1 MARAPAFVLP
11 EGVIFEVKSDGVT
24 IQNRGDVVLHSAFGG
39 LPIHVRSLE
48 GNVELHAG
56 LGGGAVEAAGDVR
69 IVGEAAADSVV
80 AGGGI
85 RIEGPARVRSV
96 DARGGDLHIEGD
108 FTGDSLVAAGAVR
121 VRGSTQA
128 RNVRGYEVTLAGPLL
143 QARAVQ
149 AARAVALGSTQL
161 TVDVIFAPHVTI
173 EPHASGR
180 VSMLECANELGPKA
194 LKGCFRLADW
204 QEMFGDPVP
213 WLAERGVDPSA
224 TQGAPAPS
232 APATPTSSAPVPPP
246 PSPVAEVLGLPVAI
260 AAEETWN
267 GKIDLQA
274 IRAEALA
281 DAPVSPPLPEMPDVV
296 DEAPALAPPPP
307 PPPPP
312 PSEPPPPVASAET
325 GGEVHGQLMQ
335 AATRLSEAYGGA
347 EVPRA
352 VDDLCTLIA
361 LRDYSG
367 VRGRITGMWSD
378 IGRFHRERGTKI
390 PAAVTAAFNQ
400 INALAR
406 KA

>member
-11 EGVIFEVKSDGVT
+11 EGVVFEVKTDGVT

-39 LPIHVRSLE
+39 LPLHVRSLE

-69 IVGEAAADSVV
+69 IVGDAAAESIV
-80 AGGGI
+80 AGGGL
-85 RIEGPARVRSV
+85 RIEGAARVKSL
-96 DARGGDLHIEGD
+96 DARGGDLHVEGD
-108 FTGDSLVAAGAVR
+108 VVGEVVVAAGAVR

-128 RNVRGYEVTLAGPLL
+128 RNIRGYEVTLAGPLL

-149 AARAVALGSTQL
+149 AARSVNLSATQV

-180 VSMLECANELGPKA
+180 VSMIECANELGPKA

-213 WLAERGVDPSA
+213 WLAERGVDPNA
-224 TQGAPAPS
+224 TQGSPSPAES
-232 APATPTSSAPVPPP
+232 VPPP
-246 PSPVAEVLGLPVAI
+246 PPPVAEVLGLPVAI

-267 GKIDLQA
+267 GKIDLEA

-281 DAPVSPPLPEMPDVV
+281 EASRSAPEAPVSPPLPEIPEVV
-296 DEAPALAPPPP
+296 DEAPAAAPL
-307 PPPPP
+307 
-312 PSEPPPPVASAET
+312 VASEAS
-325 GGEVHGQLMQ
+325 GEVHGQLMQ

-361 LRDYSG
+361 IRDYAG